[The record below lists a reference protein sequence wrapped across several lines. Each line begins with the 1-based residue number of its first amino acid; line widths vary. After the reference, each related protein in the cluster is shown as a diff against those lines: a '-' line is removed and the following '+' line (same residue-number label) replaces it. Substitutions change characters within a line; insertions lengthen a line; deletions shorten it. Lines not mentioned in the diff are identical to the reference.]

1 MARRIRIEIKAKD
14 EFWGRAFHVEWQDQF
29 PHRAL
34 FEDSEGHY
42 LVEPEWRDDLDR
54 VGAQAF
60 CRIVEAPLSPER
72 RRWFTSV
79 LKGR

>member
-29 PHRAL
+29 PHRNL
-34 FEDSEGHY
+34 IDGSEGQY
-42 LVEPEWRDDLDR
+42 LVEPEWLDDLER
-54 VGAQAF
+54 VGVQVF
-60 CRIVEAPLSPER
+60 CRIVEAPVSPER

>member
-14 EFWGRAFHVEWQDQF
+14 EFWGRAFHVEGQDRF
-29 PHRAL
+29 PRRAL
-34 FEDSEGHY
+34 LEDSEGHY
-42 LVEPEWRDDLDR
+42 LVDPDWRDDLER
-54 VGAQAF
+54 VGAQVF
-60 CRIVEAPLSPER
+60 CQIVEAPVSPER